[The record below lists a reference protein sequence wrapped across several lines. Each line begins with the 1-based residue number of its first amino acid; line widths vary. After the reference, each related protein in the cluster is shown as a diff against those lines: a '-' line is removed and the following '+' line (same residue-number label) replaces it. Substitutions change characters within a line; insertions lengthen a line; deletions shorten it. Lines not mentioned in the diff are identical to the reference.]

1 MIARYFSLLIAL
13 IVTSNSWGDDAPQLA
28 EQPVFVA
35 RFNGWNQKGFEA
47 YIRELNND
55 LQVGKNL
62 TEAIDKNPNNDAVAP
77 VEAPATGFLVYLA
90 KGLIPSVEQIQ
101 YSEVGSLEEFEK
113 AVREQKKLFG
123 EMASLDGSNEKY
135 KIVQTVLSRIDITD
149 KSTEVSNSPEA
160 SGIKVKQVSS
170 SKTDAT
176 TTDDEPDVPEAQ
188 QTRIMLGPLGFSS
201 SSVEND
207 GKIVEENGRR
217 YRDNSYKT
225 TTWFRYHD
233 GFMFTGTSNALW
245 EMNPPTAELLRDQNN
260 ADLNG
265 HLAFYPDRIP
275 EGFRQLAWNALNT
288 TIGTELQQG
297 DDESSED
304 YLMRRTSG
312 EAGLALIQ
320 ATMFDTQEVSAWM
333 KFASGD
339 EPVRGE
345 LKINARNNSN
355 LGKSLREFAA
365 ANSRFAPILKDDAAA
380 TVHIAFN
387 LSDDWKKA
395 VETVRTSFNSHL
407 NDAPEAAIAEMR
419 EIIHSLTSSSEHGT
433 VEAMVKLGWSK
444 ESGGVIYGGIHA
456 DENDKLLDSVF
467 AMANID
473 GSGFDRIEK
482 GEMQLLVAEL
492 PDDYQSELVRLTH
505 VYVAH
510 VNSCLWFAIGGENA
524 HEIIRLSVDRCSKS
538 DGPIQT
544 PLLTT
549 ALDFEKLI
557 SYPQDD
563 PTGLTAVAP
572 VCFASIDG
580 LIKNYTF
587 TRSVDSEESESES
600 DSNADLA
607 FRALQLGGSKQL
619 SLTVDADESGL
630 VVRGTL
636 GNALV
641 RAVMAPTI
649 GMFDRLVQ
657 TSQTSSEGEVEVSPT
672 EPETR

>member
-1 MIARYFSLLIAL
+1 MTIVVDFPIGFGRYQLVERLALGGMAELFIA
-13 IVTSNSWGDDAPQLA
+13 TSPG
-28 EQPVFVA
+28 EH
-35 RFNGWNQKGFEA
+35 GF
-47 YIRELNND
+47 
-55 LQVGKNL
+55 
-62 TEAIDKNPNNDAVAP
+62 
-77 VEAPATGFLVYLA
+77 
-90 KGLIPSVEQIQ
+90 
-101 YSEVGSLEEFEK
+101 
-113 AVREQKKLFG
+113 QKKVVIKRLLPALVHDETYNAMFIDEAKLTARLVHPKIAQTFELGKVDEQLFIAM
-123 EMASLDGSNEKY
+123 EYIDG
-135 KIVQTVLSRIDITD
+135 ID
-149 KSTEVSNSPEA
+149 V
-160 SGIKVKQVSS
+160 
-170 SKTDAT
+170 
-176 TTDDEPDVPEAQ
+176 
-188 QTRIMLGPLGFSS
+188 
-201 SSVEND
+201 
-207 GKIVEENGRR
+207 
-217 YRDNSYKT
+217 
-225 TTWFRYHD
+225 
-233 GFMFTGTSNALW
+233 
-245 EMNPPTAELLRDQNN
+245 
-260 ADLNG
+260 
-265 HLAFYPDRIP
+265 
-275 EGFRQLAWNALNT
+275 
-288 TIGTELQQG
+288 
-297 DDESSED
+297 
-304 YLMRRTSG
+304 
-312 EAGLALIQ
+312 LAL
-320 ATMFDTQEVSAWM
+320 
-333 KFASGD
+333 
-339 EPVRGE
+339 
-345 LKINARNNSN
+345 
-355 LGKSLREFAA
+355 LREFAA